1 MLDAVT
7 LQKFILTGSAIFLS
21 VSIFLCLMRAVL
33 GPGFTD
39 RIIAA
44 NMFGTIITVLLAV
57 LAVIMGEGY
66 LLDICLVCASVCFM
80 ISVVMGGSND

>member
-1 MLDAVT
+1 MPDAVT
-7 LQKFILTGSAIFLS
+7 LQKFILIGSAVFLS

-44 NMFGTIITVLLAV
+44 DMFGTIITVLLAV
-57 LAVIMGEGY
+57 LAVITGEGY
-66 LLDICLVCASVCFM
+66 LIDICLVCASVCFM
-80 ISVVMGGSND
+80 IAVILGRQS